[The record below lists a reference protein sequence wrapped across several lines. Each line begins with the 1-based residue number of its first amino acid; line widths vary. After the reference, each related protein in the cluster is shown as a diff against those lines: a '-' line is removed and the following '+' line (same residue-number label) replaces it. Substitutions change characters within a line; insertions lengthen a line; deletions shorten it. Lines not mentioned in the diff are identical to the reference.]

1 MTQIVLVSHS
11 DKIAEGTQELLAQM
25 AQDVNVVAIGGIE
38 GEIGTSFDDISAVL
52 NDIND
57 DAICFFDIGSSEMNL
72 DMAIEMYTGTHRIEK
87 VDAPIVEGSFIAAV
101 ALSTGQTI
109 DEAIAS
115 STDAM
120 ASSIV

>member
-1 MTQIVLVSHS
+1 
-11 DKIAEGTQELLAQM
+11 
-25 AQDVNVVAIGGIE
+25 
-38 GEIGTSFDDISAVL
+38 
-52 NDIND
+52 
-57 DAICFFDIGSSEMNL
+57 MNL

-115 STDAM
+115 VDE
-120 ASSIV
+120 VF

>member
-72 DMAIEMYTGTHRIEK
+72 DMAIEMYTGAHRIEK

-115 STDAM
+115 VDE
-120 ASSIV
+120 VF

>member
-38 GEIGTSFDDISAVL
+38 GEIGTSFDDISEVL

-87 VDAPIVEGSFIAAV
+87 VDAPIVGSFIAAV

-115 STDAM
+115 VDEAF
-120 ASSIV
+120 

>member
-38 GEIGTSFDDISAVL
+38 GEIGTSFD
-52 NDIND
+52 
-57 DAICFFDIGSSEMNL
+57 IGSSEMNL
-72 DMAIEMYTGTHRIEK
+72 DMAIEMYTGIHRIEK

-115 STDAM
+115 VDEAF
-120 ASSIV
+120 